1 MGPVFGEEE
10 VVVKS
15 EEAGWEWCRFM
26 SSPLQDK
33 TKAFALQIIKDWLF
47 FIPQKNGHSFRRH

>member
-1 MGPVFGEEE
+1 MGPVFGKEEA
-10 VVVKS
+10 VVKS
-15 EEAGWEWCRFM
+15 EEAEWEWCRFM

-47 FIPQKNGHSFRRH
+47 FIPQTNGPSFSRH